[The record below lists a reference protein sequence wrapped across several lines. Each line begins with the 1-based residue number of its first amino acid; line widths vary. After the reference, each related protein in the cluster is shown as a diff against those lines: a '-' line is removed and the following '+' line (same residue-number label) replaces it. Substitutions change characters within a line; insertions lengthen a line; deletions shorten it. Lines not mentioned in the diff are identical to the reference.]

1 MPSKPK
7 VDLHLPYLRRLP
19 AVGDLLRTPQAQR
32 WQRQFPRQTVTEAIR
47 QALDAMR
54 RRILRE
60 TDATALAALP
70 DGEVSVLSQVAV
82 ILHAAAGAELQ
93 PLVNATGVIVHTN
106 LGRSLLA
113 DAAVDNVRTVAAA
126 YSNLEYDIERGER
139 GARYGHLESLLRSL
153 TGAEAALVVNN
164 NAAAVYLA
172 LQALAK
178 DMEVV
183 VSRGQLIEI
192 GGSFRIPDIMRSSG
206 AVLREVGS
214 TNKTH
219 LRDYAAGIS
228 PATALLL
235 RVHTSNYRI
244 VGFTAEVPRHELVD
258 LGRQHDLPVMEDL
271 GSGTLVDLQ
280 PFGLHDEPTVSEV
293 VAAGVDLVTFSGDKL
308 LGGPQAGIVVGKA
321 TYVDRLRRHPMH
333 RAVRVDKFTLA
344 ALEATLKLYADPE
357 AARRRIPTLAM
368 LGLSPRDVARRVRR
382 LRRLM
387 TPACEAAYRPQV
399 IDGTS
404 AVGGGALPLAEL
416 PTRLL
421 ALQPDFCSVNTLE
434 RRLRRRRPAII
445 GRIARDQLLLDLR
458 TVAEPE
464 IRQIAAALRELVP
477 TA

>member
-1 MPSKPK
+1 MSSRAKDN
-7 VDLHLPYLRRLP
+7 VHLPYLRRLP
-19 AVGDLLRTPQAQR
+19 AVDDLLRTPQAKR
-32 WQRQFPRQTVTEAIR
+32 WQDQFPRHVVTQAVREAVDT
-47 QALDAMR
+47 AR
-54 RRILRE
+54 RRILQT
-60 TDATALAALP
+60 TDESALTSLP
-70 DGEVSVLSQVAV
+70 IGADAVLSRAEA
-82 ILHAAAGAELQ
+82 ILQAAQGSELQ
-93 PLVNATGVIVHTN
+93 PLINATGVIVHTN

-113 DAAVDNVRTVAAA
+113 DAAVDNIRTVAAA
-126 YSNLEYDIERGER
+126 YSNLEYDIQRGER

-153 TGAEAALVVNN
+153 AGAEAALVVNN

-206 AVLREVGS
+206 AILREVGS

-228 PATALLL
+228 SATALLL

-244 VGFTAEVPRHELVD
+244 VGFTAEVPRHELVA
-258 LGRQHDLPVMEDL
+258 LGREHGLPVMEDL

-280 PFGLHDEPTVSEV
+280 PYGLHDEPTVNEV

-308 LGGPQAGIVVGKA
+308 LGGPQAGIVVGKTA
-321 TYVDRLRRHPMH
+321 YVDKLRRHPMH

-344 ALEATLKLYADPE
+344 ALEATLNLYTDPD
-357 AARRRIPTLAM
+357 AARRQVPTLAM
-368 LGLSPRDVARRVRR
+368 LGLSPQDIARRIRR

-387 TPACEAAYRPQV
+387 PPQCEAAYQPQV
-399 IDGTS
+399 IDGSS
-404 AVGGGALPLAEL
+404 AVGGGALPLADL
-416 PTRLL
+416 PTKLL
-421 ALQPDFCSVNTLE
+421 ALQPDFCSVNSLE
-434 RRLRRRRPAII
+434 RHLRRRRPAVI
-445 GRIARDQLLLDLR
+445 GRIARDRLLLDLR
-458 TVAEPE
+458 TVAEREIPE
-464 IRQIAAALRELVP
+464 VAAALRERVP